1 MAADAMIALAV
12 LVVTAGVL
20 VLDRFQ
26 PVLVLAGAVGAL
38 MFTRVIEADTAL
50 SGLSSPAPAT
60 IAALYVVAGAATAT
74 GTFAG
79 LVDRLLERGGAG
91 SDGVGRKGS
100 VVALA
105 TATAGL
111 SAMMP
116 NTPLVAMFAPRV
128 VRWSQR
134 HGANASRYLLPLSFA
149 SILGGVV
156 TLIGTSTNLVV
167 SDLLERSGEP
177 ALGVLEVSVVGLPVA
192 IVGVVVLSTF
202 GVKLLPDRTA
212 VSSDLDQR
220 AREFQMAARVDP
232 DGPLAGTIIAE
243 SGLRSLDGVFL
254 AMIERPAAAG
264 RSLTVPASPETVL
277 EANDVCCFVG
287 DASEVIDLHDLNGLI
302 SMERA
307 HVLDTEGPGTLVYE
321 AVVAPGSRLIGQSL
335 RSADFRSR
343 YGGAVI
349 AIHRSDAAL
358 DGQLGRIP
366 FRGGDVI
373 LVLADQAF
381 GHRWRSDADFSF
393 VAALDGPT
401 IPRRRQSWL
410 VVAAFVGLVAL
421 AVTGVLSL
429 FESAV
434 AAGLVVIAGGALT
447 VREAWRAINLD
458 VVMTTAIAISL
469 GGAVAE
475 SGLAADIASLVD
487 RVADSGVGDWGVV
500 LAVMFVTLVL
510 TELLTNAAA
519 AALMMPVALSVAAD
533 LAIEPR
539 MLAIAVLIG
548 ASCSFLSPIG
558 YQTNLMVFGLGGYRF
573 SDFARVG
580 APITVTTLAIGAA
593 LIPAAFG

>member
-1 MAADAMIALAV
+1 MIALAV

-79 LVDRLLERGGAG
+79 LVDQLLERGGAG

-212 VSSDLDQR
+212 VASDLDQR

-232 DGPLAGTIIAE
+232 DGPLAGTTIAE

-264 RSLTVPASPETVL
+264 RPLTVPASPETVL

-533 LAIEPR
+533 LVIEPR